1 MRAGSRL
8 DEIAVSNV
16 AQGIAVNGTV
26 ESVQGRFIW
35 YTDEARTQ
43 MPAEGFSFSGNPG
56 STAILYWSFVPA
68 ENKANANY
76 TTDPVEGIAAFT
88 IAQAGTDPG
97 DKSDDELGDG
107 SDGGKSE
114 IRDLP
119 SPEAGGAA
127 LPSVGD
133 ACFPVTLIVIV
144 VLSSVL
150 AAGAAF
156 VRRAAS
162 TGAKRHTMR

>member
-1 MRAGSRL
+1 
-8 DEIAVSNV
+8 
-16 AQGIAVNGTV
+16 
-26 ESVQGRFIW
+26 
-35 YTDEARTQ
+35 
-43 MPAEGFSFSGNPG
+43 MPAES
-56 STAILYWSFVPA
+56 
-68 ENKANANY
+68 EANANY
-76 TTDPVEGIAAFT
+76 ATDPAEGAATFT
-88 IAQAGTDPG
+88 IAKAGTDPG
-97 DKSDDELGDG
+97 DRSDDELGDG

-133 ACFPVTLIVIV
+133 AYFPVTLIVIV

-150 AAGAAF
+150 ALGAAF